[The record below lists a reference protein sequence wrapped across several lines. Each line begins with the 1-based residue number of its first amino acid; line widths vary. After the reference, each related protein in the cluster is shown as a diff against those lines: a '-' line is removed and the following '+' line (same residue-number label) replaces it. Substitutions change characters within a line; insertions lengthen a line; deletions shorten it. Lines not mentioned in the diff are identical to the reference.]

1 MTLASPLPVTAALA
15 EYEAQV
21 DALFAAYQV
30 RDRQAL
36 QLIGN
41 LHPRFLDPVVAWK
54 PLFAT
59 DEEIAAAA
67 LTHDDAQLTVARC
80 YTFLDWNA
88 LSELVTAVSDTTS
101 PVSRFE
107 RAAEAV
113 IDGDLTTLRRLLADD
128 PSLVHARSTRITCQ
142 DPPVHGATLL
152 HYVAANGVEG
162 YRQRSPGNAVD
173 VTTVLLD
180 AGADVNAVAKMYGG
194 DCATLPMLISS
205 SPPADRGVQVPLVN
219 LLLQCGA
226 SIDGVGESAWQ
237 SPVRTALLFGFVD
250 AAAAVVAHGARVES
264 LQIAAG
270 LGDMPLVRELLPS
283 ADRDELQA
291 ALALAAHNDRVAI
304 VAVLLDAGADPNAF
318 NPEGMH
324 AHATPLHGAAGSGY
338 VRLVALLL
346 SRGARSDIR
355 DTLWDGT
362 PRGWAEH
369 GGQYEVLGLLDAHQR
384 LMAAD
389 SNS

>member
-1 MTLASPLPVTAALA
+1 MTLATPLPITASLA
-15 EYEAQV
+15 EYQAQA
-21 DALFAAYQV
+21 DALHAAYV
-30 RDRQAL
+30 ARDRSAL

-41 LHPRFLDPVVAWK
+41 LHPRFLDPEVTWK
-54 PLFAT
+54 PLFAS
-59 DEEIAAAA
+59 DEEIIAAG
-67 LTHDDAQLTVARC
+67 LTLDDARLVVARC
-80 YTFLDWNA
+80 YTFLDWPS
-88 LSELVTAVSDTTS
+88 LETLVTAVADTQS
-101 PVSRFE
+101 PVHRFE
-107 RAAEAV
+107 HAVEAV
-113 IDGDLTTLRRLLADD
+113 IDGDLTSLRRLLAAD
-128 PSLVHARSTRITCQ
+128 PSLVHARSTRVTCQ

-162 YRQRSPGNAVD
+162 YRQRSPGNAV
-173 VTTVLLD
+173 TVATMLLD
-180 AGADVNAVAKMYGG
+180 AGADVNALAQMYGG

-205 SPPADRGVQVPLVN
+205 SPPADVGVQVPLVH
-219 LLLQCGA
+219 LLLDRGA
-226 SIDGVGESAWQ
+226 AIDGVGESNWH
-237 SPVRTALLFGFVD
+237 SPVRTALLFGFIE
-250 AAAAVVAHGARVES
+250 AAAAVVAHGARVDS

-270 LGDMPLVRELLPS
+270 LGDLARVRELLPT
-283 ADRDELQA
+283 ADGDELQA

-346 SRGARSDIR
+346 SRGARTDIR

-369 GGQYEVLGLLDAHQR
+369 GGQYEVLGLLDAASQR
-384 LMAAD
+384 AE
-389 SNS
+389 